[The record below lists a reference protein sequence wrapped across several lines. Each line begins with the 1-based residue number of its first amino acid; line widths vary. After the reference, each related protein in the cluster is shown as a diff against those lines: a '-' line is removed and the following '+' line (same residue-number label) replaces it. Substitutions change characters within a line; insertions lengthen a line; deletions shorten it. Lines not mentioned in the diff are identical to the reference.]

1 MEQLGRVLCI
11 ITGASRGF
19 GRTVAKEMAR
29 LVKPRSV
36 FIVVARSGDELR
48 TLKAE
53 LAESDLEVRCVV
65 VDLSLTE
72 APEMVVRA
80 AKEASSPD
88 IEHLILVNNAASL
101 GDVSRFTK
109 SFTSMAEV
117 NAYLSSNVSSAL
129 CLTAS
134 VLQAFPEQSGL
145 RRCVINISSLCA
157 LKPFCSWVLYCTGKA
172 AREMMFKVLAE
183 EEPDLRV
190 LNYAPGTRE
199 TVPRSNG
206 TRTSLLKHRQFS
218 MRRST
223 IRTCLR
229 CLVRSLGKIRTSSRC
244 YRPSLALYRVALWG

>member
-190 LNYAPGTRE
+190 LNYAPVQG
-199 TVPRSNG
+199 VPH
-206 TRTSLLKHRQFS
+206 LLPAEIGS
-218 MRRST
+218 ST
-223 IRTCLR
+223 PRDLC
-229 CLVRSLGKIRTSSRC
+229 G
-244 YRPSLALYRVALWG
+244 G